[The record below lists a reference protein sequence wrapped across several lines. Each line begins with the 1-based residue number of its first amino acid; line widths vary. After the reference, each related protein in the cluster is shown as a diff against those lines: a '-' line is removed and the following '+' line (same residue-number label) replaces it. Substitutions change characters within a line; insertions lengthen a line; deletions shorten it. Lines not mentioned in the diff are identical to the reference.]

1 MGRWRIGWTTIKA
14 RKRTS
19 FEPLK
24 TLYDERGMK
33 GISAAAVAK
42 EAGYSRSSFYRV
54 FDSVYDVLE
63 ILEARAM
70 SQAPL

>member
-1 MGRWRIGWTTIKA
+1 MDDYQSAQAHLVRA
-14 RKRTS
+14 
-19 FEPLK
+19 FEK
-24 TLYDERGMK
+24 LYDERCMK

-42 EAGYSRSSFYRV
+42 EAGYSSSSFYRV